1 MRHRDLRAFVTELES
16 EGELRRVSATVS
28 PAFEITEIADRMIKR
43 EGPALLF
50 ENVDGSSYPLLINA
64 LGSERRIEIALG
76 RHPQEIGAMLLDL
89 AHRANPP
96 KPRAL
101 WEARSSIFEVLA
113 MRTRRARSAP
123 CQQVVEPPDL
133 TRLPVQTAWPRD
145 GGPFMTFAV
154 TITHDPT
161 TGERN
166 TGLYRLQVFDGTS
179 TGMHWQIVRG
189 CGNHYARA
197 EELGR
202 PLEAAVVVGADP
214 ALLIAAIAALP
225 EGMDEIAFS
234 GILRGAPCPMV
245 PARSINMQVPANA
258 EMILE
263 GTVAPGERR
272 QEGPFGDHFGHYS
285 HAAPFPVFRVQQIT
299 RRRDPIYLST
309 IVGLPPQE
317 DKYIG
322 NATQDIL
329 GPLIKLIHPE
339 IEDVWA
345 YFEAGFHNLLV
356 VSVRQRFYKEAVK
369 TALALMGTGQLS
381 LTKSLVLVDHD
392 VSARDFAAVMRAV
405 RENFRP
411 ERDYLLLPGVP
422 LDTLDFTSYRMNLG
436 SKMVIDATSG
446 ESDSLHGRPG
456 ADREAVLSAIGA
468 CGTDIGSPADHGG
481 DALDDPAS
489 YGVGEAVARSTSRV
503 PDPRRLESRVC
514 EFVVVEE
521 AMMVVKVA
529 GEGREVIDTLVAA
542 DLGPIR
548 IVAAVS
554 QDVDLHDRD
563 LLLWGLFTRFDCARD
578 VTFTRSE
585 SRGPWTT
592 NYGVLGI
599 DATFKPGYP
608 ERLEMTQDIVARVDS
623 RWPEYGLD

>member
-1 MRHRDLRAFVTELES
+1 LRPRDLRGFVAELETA
-16 EGELRRVSATVS
+16 GELRRVSASVD
-28 PAFEITEIADRMIKR
+28 PAYEITEIADRMIKR

-50 ENVDGSSYPLLINA
+50 ENVAGSSYPLLINT
-64 LGSERRIEIALG
+64 LGSERRIEMALG

-113 MRTRRARSAP
+113 MRTKRVRSAP
-123 CQQVVEPPDL
+123 CQEVIEAPDL

-145 GGPFMTFAV
+145 GGPFITFAV
-154 TITHDPT
+154 TITHDPV

-166 TGLYRLQVFDGTS
+166 TGLYRLQVFDGSS

-202 PLEAAVVVGADP
+202 PLEVAVVVGADP

-245 PARSINMQVPANA
+245 PARSIGMQVPANA

-285 HAAPFPVFRVQQIT
+285 HAAPFPVFRVQRIT
-299 RRRDPIYLST
+299 RRRNPIYLSA

-339 IEDVWA
+339 IEDLWA

-381 LTKSLVLVDHD
+381 LTKTLVLVDED
-392 VSARDFAAVMRAV
+392 VSAREFTAVMRAV

-436 SKMVIDATSG
+436 SKMVIDATRG
-446 ESDSLHGRPG
+446 ESDALHGRPG
-456 ADREAVLSAIGA
+456 ADREAVLSAMGDSAQQGGA
-468 CGTDIGSPADHGG
+468 
-481 DALDDPAS
+481 ALGDPAF
-489 YGVGEAVARSTSRV
+489 YGVGEAGAGGGSRV
-503 PDPRRLESRVC
+503 PDPRQLERRVC
-514 EFVVVEE
+514 EFVVIED

-529 GEGREVIDTLVAA
+529 GEGREVIETLVAT

-554 QDVDLHDRD
+554 QDVDLHDPD
-563 LLLWGLFTRFDCARD
+563 LMLWGVFTRFDCARD
-578 VTFTRSE
+578 VTFTRSQN
-585 SRGPWTT
+585 RGPWTT
-592 NYGVLGI
+592 NYGVMGI

-608 ERLEMTQDIVARVDS
+608 ERLEMTADIVERVDS
-623 RWPEYGLD
+623 RWAEYGLD

>member
-1 MRHRDLRAFVTELES
+1 MSRRDLRTFAAELEAA
-16 EGELRRVSATVS
+16 GELRRVAAPVD
-28 PAFEITEIADRMIKR
+28 PNLEITEIADRMIKR
-43 EGPALLF
+43 QGPALRF
-50 ENVDGSSYPLLINA
+50 DNVVGADYPLLINP
-64 LGSERRIEIALG
+64 LGSERRIELALG

-101 WEARSSIFEVLA
+101 WEARSSVLEVLS
-113 MRTRRARSAP
+113 MRTKRVRSAASQEVAEAP
-123 CQQVVEPPDL
+123 ALD
-133 TRLPVQTAWPRD
+133 RLPVQTTWPQD

-154 TITHDPT
+154 TISHDPV

-166 TGLYRLQVFDGTS
+166 TGLYRLQVFDATS

-202 PLEAAVVVGADP
+202 PLEVAVVVGADP
-214 ALLIAAIAALP
+214 ALLLAAISALP

-234 GILRGAPCPMV
+234 GILAGGPCPMV
-245 PARSINMQVPANA
+245 RARTLAMDVPANA

-272 QEGPFGDHFGHYS
+272 LEGPFGDHFGHYS
-285 HAAPFPVFRVQQIT
+285 HAADFPVFRVQQVT
-299 RRRDPIYLST
+299 RRHDPIYLSA

-322 NATQDIL
+322 NATQEIL

-339 IEDVWA
+339 IGEVWA

-369 TALALMGTGQLS
+369 TALALMGTGQLA
-381 LTKSLVLVDHD
+381 LTKCLVLVDHEVNVRNFD
-392 VSARDFAAVMRAV
+392 AVMAAV

-436 SKMVIDATSG
+436 SKMVIDATCG
-446 ESDSLHGRPG
+446 ETDALHGRPG
-456 ADREAVLSAIGA
+456 ADRDAVIAALAGA
-468 CGTDIGSPADHGG
+468 E
-481 DALDDPAS
+481 DPGAATA
-489 YGVGEAVARSTSRV
+489 YGVGAAGSGSTSRV
-503 PDPRRLESRVC
+503 PDPRQLDARVL
-514 EFVVVEE
+514 EFVVIQD
-521 AMMVVKVA
+521 ALMVVKVA
-529 GEGREVIDTLVAA
+529 DAGSAVVAGLIDK

-548 IVAAVS
+548 LVAAVS
-554 QDVDLHDRD
+554 RDVDLHDRD
-563 LLLWGLFTRFDCARD
+563 LLIWGVFTRFDCARD
-578 VTFTRSE
+578 VVFTRSE

-592 NYGVLGI
+592 NYGVMGI

-608 ERLEMTQDIVARVDS
+608 DRLEMTPDVVARVDS
-623 RWPEYGLD
+623 RWSEYGLD

>member
-1 MRHRDLRAFVTELES
+1 MTSRDLRGFVAELES
-16 EGELRRVSATVS
+16 AGELRRVTARVD
-28 PAFEITEIADRMIKR
+28 PALEITEIADRMIKR

-50 ENVDGSSYPLLINA
+50 ENVAGSSYPLLINT
-64 LGSERRIEIALG
+64 LGSERRIELALG

-101 WEARSSIFEVLA
+101 WQARSSILEVLS
-113 MRTRRARSAP
+113 MRTKKVRTAP
-123 CQQVVEPPDL
+123 CQQVVESPDL
-133 TRLPVQTAWPRD
+133 TQLPVQTAWPRD

-154 TITHDPT
+154 TITHDPV

-166 TGLYRLQVFDGTS
+166 TGLYRLQVFDGSS

-202 PLEAAVVVGADP
+202 PLEVAVVVGADP
-214 ALLIAAIAALP
+214 ALLISAIAALP

-234 GILRGAPCPMV
+234 GILRGGPCPMV
-245 PARSINMQVPANA
+245 QARSIDMLVPANA

-272 QEGPFGDHFGHYS
+272 EEGPFGDHFGHYS
-285 HAAPFPVFRVQQIT
+285 HAAPFPVFRVQQVT
-299 RRRDPIYLST
+299 RRSDPIYLSA

-322 NATQDIL
+322 NATQDVL

-339 IEDVWA
+339 IGDVWA

-381 LTKSLVLVDHD
+381 LTKTLVLVDHD
-392 VSARDFAAVMRAV
+392 VSVRDFAAVMRAV
-405 RENFRP
+405 RDNFRP

-446 ESDSLHGRPG
+446 ETDALHGRPG
-456 ADREAVLSAIGA
+456 ADREAVLAAIGS
-468 CGTDIGSPADHGG
+468 DDADLG
-481 DALDDPAS
+481 DPAS
-489 YGVGEAVARSTSRV
+489 YGVGRAATTSGSRV
-503 PDPRRLESRVC
+503 PDARQLDGRVLDLG
-514 EFVVVEE
+514 VVEE

-529 GEGREVIDTLVAA
+529 GEGREVIEALAA
-542 DLGPIR
+542 VDLGPVR

-554 QDVDLHDRD
+554 QDVDLHDHD
-563 LLLWGLFTRFDCARD
+563 LLLWGVFTRFDCARD

-592 NYGVLGI
+592 NYGVMGI

-608 ERLEMTQDIVARVDS
+608 ERLEMSPDIVARVDS
-623 RWPEYGLD
+623 RWAEYGLD

>member
-1 MRHRDLRAFVTELES
+1 MTPRDLRGFVADLENA
-16 EGELRRVSATVS
+16 GELRRISASVD

-50 ENVDGSSYPLLINA
+50 ENVAGSSYPLLINT
-64 LGSERRIEIALG
+64 LGSERRIEMALG

-113 MRTRRARSAP
+113 MRTKTVRSAP

-166 TGLYRLQVFDGTS
+166 TGLYRLQVFDGSS

-197 EELGR
+197 EQLGR
-202 PLEAAVVVGADP
+202 PLEVAVVVGADP
-214 ALLIAAIAALP
+214 ALLIAAIAPLP

-245 PARSINMQVPANA
+245 PARSISMQVPANA

-299 RRRDPIYLST
+299 RRRDPIYLSA

-381 LTKSLVLVDHD
+381 LTKTLVLVDQD

-446 ESDSLHGRPG
+446 ENDALHGRPG
-456 ADREAVLSAIGA
+456 ADRDAVLASIGSGA
-468 CGTDIGSPADHGG
+468 DIG
-481 DALDDPAS
+481 DPAA
-489 YGVGEAVARSTSRV
+489 YGVGQAVAASRSRV
-503 PDPRRLESRVC
+503 PDARQVDGRVL
-514 EFVVVEE
+514 EFVVVED

-529 GEGREVIDTLVAA
+529 GEGREVIEALVAA

-554 QDVDLHDRD
+554 QDVDLHDPD
-563 LLLWGLFTRFDCARD
+563 LLLWGVFTRFDCARD

-608 ERLEMTQDIVARVDS
+608 ERLEMTPDIVARVDS
-623 RWPEYGLD
+623 RWTEYGLD

>member
-1 MRHRDLRAFVTELES
+1 LSRRDLRTFVAELEAA
-16 EGELRRVSATVS
+16 GELRRIAAPVD
-28 PAFEITEIADRMIKR
+28 PALEITEIADRVVKR

-50 ENVDGSSYPLLINA
+50 ENVNGADFPLLINP
-64 LGSERRIEIALG
+64 LGTERRIEMALG
-76 RHPQEIGAMLLDL
+76 RHPAAIGEMLLDL
-89 AHRANPP
+89 AQRANPP
-96 KPRAL
+96 KPKAL
-101 WEARSSIFEVLA
+101 WEARSSLLEVLS
-113 MRTRRARSAP
+113 MRTKRVRSAQS
-123 CQQVVEPPDL
+123 QQVVEAPDL
-133 TRLPVQTAWPRD
+133 TRMPVQTTWPQD

-154 TITHDPT
+154 AITHDPI

-166 TGLYRLQVFDGTS
+166 TGLYRLQVFDGAT

-202 PLEAAVVVGADP
+202 PLEVAVVVGADP
-214 ALLIAAIAALP
+214 ALLLSAVAALP

-234 GILRGAPCPMV
+234 GILAGGPCPMV
-245 PARSINMQVPANA
+245 RARTLAMDVPANA

-272 QEGPFGDHFGHYS
+272 LEGPFGDHFGHYS
-285 HAAPFPVFRVQQIT
+285 HAAEFPVFRVNQVT
-299 RRRDPIYLST
+299 RRRDPIYLSA

-369 TALALMGTGQLS
+369 TALSLMGTGQLS
-381 LTKSLVLVDHD
+381 LTKCLVLVDHD
-392 VSARDFAAVMRAV
+392 VSVRNFDSVMSAV
-405 RENFRP
+405 RENFLP

-436 SKMVIDATSG
+436 SKMVIDATTG
-446 ESDSLHGRPG
+446 ETNALHGRPG
-456 ADREAVLSAIGA
+456 ADRDAVIAALGA
-468 CGTDIGSPADHGG
+468 NAPDPGE
-481 DALDDPAS
+481 PAS
-489 YGVGEAVARSTSRV
+489 YGVGPASAASSSRV
-503 PDPRRLESRVC
+503 PDPRQLDSRVL
-514 EFVVVEE
+514 EFVVVQD
-521 AMMVVKVA
+521 ALMVVKVSGA
-529 GEGREVIDTLVAA
+529 GSDVVSQLVAQ

-548 IVAAVS
+548 LLAAVS
-554 QDVDLHDRD
+554 EDVDLHDRD
-563 LLLWGLFTRFDCARD
+563 LLVWGVFTRFDCARD
-578 VTFTRSE
+578 VVFTRSE

-608 ERLEMTQDIVARVDS
+608 DRLEMTPDVVAKVDS
-623 RWPEYGLD
+623 RWAEYGLD

>member
-1 MRHRDLRAFVTELES
+1 MTARDLRGFVAELETA
-16 EGELRRVSATVS
+16 GELRRVSAPVD

-43 EGPALLF
+43 GGPALLF
-50 ENVDGSSYPLLINA
+50 ENVAGSNYPLLINT
-64 LGSERRIEIALG
+64 LGSERRIEMALG
-76 RHPQEIGAMLLDL
+76 RHPQQIGEMLLDL

-113 MRTRRARSAP
+113 MRTKTVRSAT
-123 CQQVVEPPDL
+123 CQEVTEAPDL

-154 TITHDPT
+154 TITHDPV

-166 TGLYRLQVFDGTS
+166 TGLYRLQVFDGSS

-214 ALLIAAIAALP
+214 AVLIASIAALP

-245 PARSINMQVPANA
+245 QARSINMQVPANA

-299 RRRDPIYLST
+299 RRRDPIYLSA

-392 VSARDFAAVMRAV
+392 VSVRDFDAVMAAV

-446 ESDSLHGRPG
+446 DSDGLHGRPG
-456 ADREAVLSAIGA
+456 ADRDAVLAAMRAAGA
-468 CGTDIGSPADHGG
+468 EIDDDAYPGDADHEGAG
-481 DALDDPAS
+481 S
-489 YGVGEAVARSTSRV
+489 RSVAEVAAAGSRV
-503 PDPRRLESRVC
+503 PDPRQLESRVLD
-514 EFVVVEE
+514 FVVVED
-521 AMMVVKVA
+521 ALMVVKVA
-529 GEGREVIDTLVAA
+529 SEGREVVETLLRA

-548 IVAAVS
+548 ILAAVS

-563 LLLWGLFTRFDCARD
+563 LLLWGVFTRFDCARD
-578 VTFTRSE
+578 VNFTRSI

-592 NYGVLGI
+592 NYGVMGI

-608 ERLEMTQDIVARVDS
+608 ERLQMSGDIVTRVDS
-623 RWPEYGLD
+623 RWGEYGLD